1 MSTVRLFGWISSLF
15 FQEEVMIFAA
25 ILLVASVIVYI
36 RNKGHEGLR
45 IGSFVVALF
54 CLIYLVFITTL
65 IIGFGSNGTRQNRLE
80 TVEQST
86 YTVNEV
92 EGIELVV
99 EEVSHSGATYSIIN
113 NSDKMIVYSHGYHL
127 DTEKNGVWYRLK
139 DDGILVLTVR
149 PCTSPGGKDT
159 YNCMWKD
166 SYGRLPKGHYRFVK
180 QFGFDGEFK
189 KYYMAAEFTLD

>member
-1 MSTVRLFGWISSLF
+1 MSTVRLSGWISSVF
-15 FQEEVMIFAA
+15 FQEETMIFAA
-25 ILLVASVIVYI
+25 ILLVAAVIVFI
-36 RNKGHEGLR
+36 RSKGRERLR

-65 IIGFGSNGTRQNRLE
+65 IIGFGSNGTRPNRIELA
-80 TVEQST
+80 EQST

-92 EGIELVV
+92 EAIELVV
-99 EEVSHSGATYSIIN
+99 EEASHSGATYSIIN

-139 DDGILVLTVR
+139 DDGMIVLTVR
-149 PCTSPGGKDT
+149 PGTSPGGRDT
-159 YNCMWKD
+159 YNCKWKD
-166 SYGRLPKGHYRFVK
+166 SYGRLPEGHYRLVK
-180 QFGFDGEFK
+180 KFGFDGEFE